1 VELAQIHPSSAA
13 SLADYLHEQIQ
24 EAQRMLDKLPQGAE
38 FVADGQGKSFLIYE
52 KKPVISETQLD
63 AWATELNT

>member
-1 VELAQIHPSSAA
+1 
-13 SLADYLHEQIQ
+13 
-24 EAQRMLDKLPQGAE
+24 MLDKLPQGAE